1 MILDGTNKFY
11 RSSPYISITLFV
23 LCFYMVLLVNSSN
36 TLKYYSIVL
45 IGYLLSNTTITIS
58 TSSLVASTINTMIC
72 KYSTAS
78 TIFYYIISSY
88 NRNILGAVSVV
99 LAG

>member
-45 IGYLLSNTTITIS
+45 IGYLLSNTTTITIS

-78 TIFYYIISSY
+78 TIFYYIISS
-88 NRNILGAVSVV
+88 
-99 LAG
+99 